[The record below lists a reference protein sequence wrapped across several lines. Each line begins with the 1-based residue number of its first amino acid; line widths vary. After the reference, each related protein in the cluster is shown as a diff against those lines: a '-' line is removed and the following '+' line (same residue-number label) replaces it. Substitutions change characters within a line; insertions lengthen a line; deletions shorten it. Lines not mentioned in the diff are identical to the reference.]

1 MTIKELNNMLALKL
15 QNEFSKYT
23 QDLINNKTSQE
34 IVMKSYETTVKEGYI
49 DLFSYKDL
57 EKDEIKALLKEE
69 NILDSLYDDWNAFAS
84 AVILPHTKWFLKV
97 IKEWYWYVDEEDG
110 NGEQKEDCLESYYKM
125 NAVHA

>member
-23 QDLINNKTSQE
+23 QDLINNKTPQE

-57 EKDEIKALLKEE
+57 EKDEIKALLKEK
-69 NILDSLYDDWNAFAS
+69 NILDSLYDDW
-84 AVILPHTKWFLKV
+84 
-97 IKEWYWYVDEEDG
+97 IKSDG
-110 NGEQKEDCLESYYKM
+110 CLWEQIENVADISVESIKDNYHKEQRKQRER
-125 NAVHA
+125 

>member
-23 QDLINNKTSQE
+23 QDLINNKTPQG

-69 NILDSLYDDWNAFAS
+69 NILDSLYDDW
-84 AVILPHTKWFLKV
+84 
-97 IKEWYWYVDEEDG
+97 IKSDG
-110 NGEQKEDCLESYYKM
+110 CLWEQIENVADISVERIKDNYHKEQRKQRER
-125 NAVHA
+125 

>member
-23 QDLINNKTSQE
+23 QDLINNKTPQE

-69 NILDSLYDDWNAFAS
+69 NILDSLYDDW
-84 AVILPHTKWFLKV
+84 
-97 IKEWYWYVDEEDG
+97 IKSDG
-110 NGEQKEDCLESYYKM
+110 CLWEQIENVADISVERIKDNYHKEQRKQRER
-125 NAVHA
+125 

>member
-69 NILDSLYDDWNAFAS
+69 NILDSLYDDW
-84 AVILPHTKWFLKV
+84 
-97 IKEWYWYVDEEDG
+97 IKSDG
-110 NGEQKEDCLESYYKM
+110 CLWEQIENVADISVERIKDNYHKEQRKQRER
-125 NAVHA
+125 